1 VNYPPQ
7 PWHLVADAHL
17 SLWRVPAKE
26 IDADALAVAGHTT
39 VFTAWVSYR
48 EPGQLSYHEL
58 LAAVPVR
65 GKRTSCTITQ
75 IWVDSEVSLQG
86 GRELWAIPKDLAALA
101 FTDRTFTAA
110 TEDGWIATAAFARR
124 PGLPLT
130 LPAKFDVVQD
140 RDSTPLRTPV
150 AAKIRPRPA
159 AADWTINPTG
169 PLGYLAGR
177 RPLSS
182 FQLPASQLEFGA

>member
-1 VNYPPQ
+1 VSYPPQ

-26 IDADALAVAGHTT
+26 IPADALAVAGQTT
-39 VFTAWVSYR
+39 VVTAWVSYR
-48 EPGQLSYHEL
+48 EPGRLSYHEL

-75 IWVDSEVSLQG
+75 IWVDSEVSRDG
-86 GRELWAIPKDLAALA
+86 GRELWAIPKDLATLA

-110 TEDGWIATAAFARR
+110 TEDGWIATAAFSRR
-124 PGLPLT
+124 LGLPLT
-130 LPAKFDVVQD
+130 LPSKFDVVQD
-140 RDSTPLRTPV
+140 RDGTLLRTPV

-159 AADWTINPTG
+159 AADWTFNPTG
-169 PLGYLAGR
+169 PLGYLAHR
-177 RPLSS
+177 RPAAS
-182 FQLPASQLEFGA
+182 FELPASELRFGA